1 MTRANFWNGFFT
13 GVGAGAA
20 VGVGAMLAWQS
31 FGSGHNRRV
40 LRIAKSIEIG
50 APVPDVFHAWADLES
65 LPSRIPMI
73 QGIIRWGGRFHWE
86 IEIAGQ
92 QFAWDAIVTQFIPN
106 EAIGWKSIS
115 GPKHTGRIAFSPLG
129 NDTLIHVQM
138 NYAPPLGRASGL
150 LAPIENQLASY
161 VEHALREFKQGL
173 EATGTSRRA
182 TGTYGS
188 TQSSRFGGMEPVEF
202 TEPEGPGPFS
212 KPDVLK

>member
-1 MTRANFWNGFFT
+1 MARASFWNGFFT

-20 VGVGAMLAWQS
+20 AGVGAMLAWQS
-31 FGSGHNRRV
+31 FRPGHNSRV
-40 LRIAKSIEIG
+40 LRIEKSIEVG
-50 APVPDVFHAWADLES
+50 APVAEVFHAWADLETLS
-65 LPSRIPMI
+65 SRIPMI
-73 QGIIRWGGRFHWE
+73 QRIIRSGSRFHWE

-115 GPKHTGRIAFSPLG
+115 GPKHTGRIAFSPLRD
-129 NDTLIHVQM
+129 DTLLHVQM

-150 LAPIENQLASY
+150 LAPIESQLEGY
-161 VEHALREFKQGL
+161 IEHALREFKEGL
-173 EATGTSRRA
+173 EAAGAPRRA

-202 TEPEGPGPFS
+202 TEPKEPGPFS